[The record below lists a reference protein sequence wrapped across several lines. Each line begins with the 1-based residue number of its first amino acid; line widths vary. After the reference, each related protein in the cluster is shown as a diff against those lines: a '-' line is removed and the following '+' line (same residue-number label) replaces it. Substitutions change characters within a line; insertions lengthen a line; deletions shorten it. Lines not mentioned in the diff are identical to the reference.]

1 MSIRVGAAIL
11 DLLTGDQVLTSKVGD
26 KIYPIQAM
34 DDTTFPY
41 IAYRRKALI
50 PAYTKQTNSVE
61 DSVFIDIAIV
71 AESYSQTIGIAND
84 VLRVLDRK
92 RGVFSGV
99 DVTDIRVSDSE
110 EQADEVYMQRL
121 EFEIFINK
129 LK

>member
-1 MSIRVGAAIL
+1 MSIRVCAAIL

-71 AESYSQTIGIAND
+71 SNSYTHTIGIAND

-92 RGVFSGV
+92 RWVFSGV

-110 EQADEVYMQRL
+110 EQADEVYIQIL
-121 EFEIFINK
+121 EFQIFINK

>member
-1 MSIRVGAAIL
+1 MSIRVGAAIVN
-11 DLLTGDQVLTSKVGD
+11 LLSGDQVLTSKIGD
-26 KIYPIQAM
+26 KIFPIKAM

-41 IAYRRKALI
+41 IAYRRKGLI

-71 AESYSQTIGIAND
+71 AESYSQTLGIAND

-92 RGVFSGV
+92 RGLFSGV
-99 DVTDIRVSDSE
+99 NVTDIRVSDSE

>member
-1 MSIRVGAAIL
+1 MSIRVGAAIVN
-11 DLLTGDQVLTSKVGD
+11 LLSGDQALTSKVGD
-26 KIYPIQAM
+26 NIFPIKAM
-34 DDTTFPY
+34 EDTAYPY

-50 PAYTKQTNSVE
+50 PEYTKQTNSVE

-71 AESYSQTIGIAND
+71 AESYSQTLGIAND
-84 VLRVLDRK
+84 VLRILDRK

-110 EQADEVYMQRL
+110 EQADEVFMQRL

>member
-71 AESYSQTIGIAND
+71 AESYSQTLGIAND

-92 RGVFSGV
+92 RGLFSGV
-99 DVTDIRVSDSE
+99 NVTDIRVSDSE

>member
-1 MSIRVGAAIL
+1 MSIRVGAAIVN
-11 DLLTGDQVLTSKVGD
+11 LLSGDQALTSKVGD
-26 KIYPIQAM
+26 NIFPIKAM
-34 DDTTFPY
+34 EDTTYPY

-50 PAYTKQTNSVE
+50 PEYTKQTNSVE

-71 AESYSQTIGIAND
+71 AESYSQTLGIAND
-84 VLRVLDRK
+84 VLRILDRK

-110 EQADEVYMQRL
+110 EQADEVFMQRL

>member
-1 MSIRVGAAIL
+1 MSIRVGAAIVN
-11 DLLTGDQVLTSKVGD
+11 LLSGDQVLTSKIGD
-26 KIYPIQAM
+26 KIFPIKAM

-71 AESYSQTIGIAND
+71 AESYSQTLGIAND

-92 RGVFSGV
+92 RGLFSGV

>member
-92 RGVFSGV
+92 RGIFSGV

>member
-11 DLLTGDQVLTSKVGD
+11 DLLTEDQVLTSKVGD

>member
-71 AESYSQTIGIAND
+71 SNSYTQTIGIAND
-84 VLRVLDRK
+84 VLRILDRK
-92 RGVFSGV
+92 RGLFSGV